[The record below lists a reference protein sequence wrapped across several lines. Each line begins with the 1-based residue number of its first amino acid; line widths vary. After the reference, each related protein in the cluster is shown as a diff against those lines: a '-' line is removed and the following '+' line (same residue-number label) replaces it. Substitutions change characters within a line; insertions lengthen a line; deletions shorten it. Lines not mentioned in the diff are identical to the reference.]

1 VLSIVFWALGGPL
14 TAGGLSLVAVA
25 LGLLEGGWQIALN
38 VMGGPLLG
46 LGLLSLWFGR
56 RFGRQS
62 RQQRAQAMDAK
73 LVLAAE
79 RVQAG
84 VTAADA
90 ARALLLRTGEADA
103 ALTRLAKQGR
113 VGIDVDDKGV
123 VRYRVAD
130 PEREA
135 LLAEVEA
142 FDAELR
148 SKN

>member
-1 VLSIVFWALGGPL
+1 
-14 TAGGLSLVAVA
+14 
-25 LGLLEGGWQIALN
+25 
-38 VMGGPLLG
+38 
-46 LGLLSLWFGR
+46 
-56 RFGRQS
+56 
-62 RQQRAQAMDAK
+62 MDAK